1 MKAKITKLRTIEKAL
16 PKNYEE
22 FEKDLEV
29 YKENALEEL
38 EDFDFEG
45 FEGNLQAHISNKF
58 FCTCDYLK
66 KRKGQE
72 LTKDDYEIG
81 FNAFYEILNKLNER
95 TVYNATTFTFAQFM
109 GIAVD
114 TLKKHADQNNE
125 RGNTVRFILDRLTE
139 NHLQTMQGD
148 RINAVTGIFIAKA
161 VHRLKDNETPNV
173 NILNINASQKS
184 VEDIMLEYQNSKGA

>member
-1 MKAKITKLRTIEKAL
+1 MKAKITDIRTTEKRL

-22 FEKDLEV
+22 FEQELQKYQKNTL
-29 YKENALEEL
+29 KEL
-38 EDFDFEG
+38 ESFDFDG

-72 LTKDDYEIG
+72 LTKEDYEIG
-81 FNAFYEILNKLNER
+81 FNAFYEILNKLNEK
-95 TVYNATTFTFAQFM
+95 TIYNATTFTFSQFM

-125 RGNTVRFILDRLTE
+125 RGNTVRFILDRLAE

-173 NILNINASQKS
+173 NILNINSSQKS
-184 VEDIMLEYQNSKGA
+184 VEDIMLEYQNSRNL